1 MFFLLKVN
9 RNFVKLPPSYLFVD
23 IAARVNEFTKQHPEK
38 PIIRLGI
45 GDVTLPLPEAVVQA
59 MTEASKEMGKMET
72 FRGYGPECG
81 YEFLRKA
88 ISENDYGKR
97 GVDIGIDEIFVS
109 DGAKSDTGNIGDIFS
124 SDNVVAVC
132 DPVYPVYVDTNV
144 MAGRAGEYEEGKG
157 WNRIV
162 YMPCRKEN
170 HFLPELPEKEAD
182 IIYLCF
188 PNNPSGAG
196 ITADELKKWVD
207 YANEHKSVILYDA
220 AYEAYITE
228 DLPHSIYEIEGA
240 RTCAIE
246 FRSFSKT
253 AGFTGTRCAF
263 TVVPKELVFGG
274 ISLNKLW
281 SRRQSTKMNGVSYVV
296 QRAAE
301 AVYSKEGMAQVKKN
315 IAYYQ
320 NNARIIREGLSAAGF
335 EVYGGVNSPYIWL
348 KTPGGLTSWEFFDLL
363 LQKTGVVGTPGSG
376 FGISGEGYFRLTSF
390 NTRENTEKAV
400 KRIIGSFQA

>member
-1 MFFLLKVN
+1 MLKVN

-207 YANEHKSVILYDA
+207 YANGHKSVILYDA
-220 AYEAYITE
+220 AYEAYITG

-240 RTCAIE
+240 KTCAIE

-274 ISLNKLW
+274 VSLNKLW

-335 EVYGGVNSPYIWL
+335 EVYGGGDSPYIWL

-400 KRIIGSFQA
+400 KRIIESFQA

>member
-335 EVYGGVNSPYIWL
+335 EVYGGVDSPYIWL

-400 KRIIGSFQA
+400 KRIIESFQA

>member
-1 MFFLLKVN
+1 VFFLLKVN

-240 RTCAIE
+240 KTCAIE

-400 KRIIGSFQA
+400 KRIIESFQA

>member
-144 MAGRAGEYEEGKG
+144 MAGRAG
-157 WNRIV
+157 
-162 YMPCRKEN
+162 
-170 HFLPELPEKEAD
+170 
-182 IIYLCF
+182 
-188 PNNPSGAG
+188 
-196 ITADELKKWVD
+196 
-207 YANEHKSVILYDA
+207 
-220 AYEAYITE
+220 
-228 DLPHSIYEIEGA
+228 
-240 RTCAIE
+240 
-246 FRSFSKT
+246 
-253 AGFTGTRCAF
+253 
-263 TVVPKELVFGG
+263 
-274 ISLNKLW
+274 
-281 SRRQSTKMNGVSYVV
+281 
-296 QRAAE
+296 
-301 AVYSKEGMAQVKKN
+301 
-315 IAYYQ
+315 
-320 NNARIIREGLSAAGF
+320 
-335 EVYGGVNSPYIWL
+335 
-348 KTPGGLTSWEFFDLL
+348 
-363 LQKTGVVGTPGSG
+363 
-376 FGISGEGYFRLTSF
+376 
-390 NTRENTEKAV
+390 
-400 KRIIGSFQA
+400 

>member
-59 MTEASKEMGKMET
+59 MTEASKEMGKVET

-240 RTCAIE
+240 KTCAIE

-400 KRIIGSFQA
+400 KRIIESFQA

>member
-1 MFFLLKVN
+1 LLKVN

-207 YANEHKSVILYDA
+207 YANGHKSVILYDA
-220 AYEAYITE
+220 AYEAYITG

-240 RTCAIE
+240 KTCAIE

-274 ISLNKLW
+274 VSLNKLW

-335 EVYGGVNSPYIWL
+335 EVYGGVDSPYIWL

-400 KRIIGSFQA
+400 KRIIESFQA

>member
-1 MFFLLKVN
+1 VFFLLKVN

-400 KRIIGSFQA
+400 KRIIESFQA